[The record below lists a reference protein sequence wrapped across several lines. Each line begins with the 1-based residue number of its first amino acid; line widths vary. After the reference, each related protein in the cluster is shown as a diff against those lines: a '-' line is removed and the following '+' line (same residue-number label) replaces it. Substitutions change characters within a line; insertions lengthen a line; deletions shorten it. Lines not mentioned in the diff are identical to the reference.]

1 TPPHSRHCDR
11 ASGGL
16 GLARP
21 GNGPHG
27 PCRAPAVIRESST
40 VGMTDLLDRISAL
53 LDGQTRDL
61 DEIEGTL
68 TDGYAKALSLEAESW
83 RLERR
88 VAVLSQEIE
97 QGDILTN
104 ARELAAVARGLE
116 RNGEDL
122 AELRRLLAA
131 LRRCADDARVG
142 SPTRSSHPDRT
153 AWTAA

>member
-1 TPPHSRHCDR
+1 
-11 ASGGL
+11 
-16 GLARP
+16 
-21 GNGPHG
+21 
-27 PCRAPAVIRESST
+27 
-40 VGMTDLLDRISAL
+40 MTDLFDRISAL
-53 LDGQTRDL
+53 LGGQTRDL

-104 ARELAAVARGLE
+104 ARELADVARRLE

-122 AELRRLLAA
+122 AELRRLLAE

-142 SPTRSSHPDRT
+142 SPTR
-153 AWTAA
+153 